1 MANQP
6 VTFDWEGFDWDK
18 GNIGKNWIRHRVG
31 DSECEQ
37 VFFNQPLIILPDVK
51 HSSQEDRFYLLGQT
65 DAGRCLFLAFSV
77 RRKLV
82 RVISARDMNRK
93 ERKEYKNEETTPKV

>member
-6 VTFDWEGFDWDK
+6 VSFDWEGFDWDK
-18 GNIGKNWIRHRVG
+18 GNIGKNWIRHHIS

-37 VFFNQPLIILPDVK
+37 VFLNQPLIILPDAK
-51 HSSQEDRFYLLGQT
+51 HSSQEERFYSLGQT
-65 DAGRCLFLAFSV
+65 DAFRRLFIVFGV
-77 RRKLV
+77 RRKRV
-82 RVISARDMNRK
+82 RIISARDMNRK

>member
-6 VTFDWEGFDWDK
+6 VFFDWEGFDWDR
-18 GNIGKNWIRHRVG
+18 GNIGKNWVGHRVS

-37 VFFNQPLIILPDVK
+37 VFFNQPLITLPDIK
-51 HSSQEDRFYLLGQT
+51 HSSQEGRFYALGQT
-65 DAGRCLFLAFSV
+65 DAGRYLFVVFSV